1 MGDVIG
7 DLSGRRGQVS
17 GSDSM
22 SGITEIKALVPMNEI
37 LRYAP
42 DLRSMTGGQGSFT
55 MEFSHYDEAPQP
67 VTEKVVAEYKKTKEE
82 E

>member
-7 DLSGRRGQVS
+7 DLSGRRGKIS
-17 GSDSM
+17 GSDSVA
-22 SGITEIKALVPMNEI
+22 GITEIKALVPMNEV

-55 MEFSHYDEAPQP
+55 MEFSHYEEAQP
-67 VTEKVVAEYKKTKEE
+67 PVAEKVVEEYRRQKNEE
-82 E
+82 